1 MVRKFGEDFWSRV
14 LLRAGFEPGKEN
26 IVNHYYSDADTY
38 ILVDAVSVTASEA
51 FNMLEMT
58 REQVWE
64 MYGGFL
70 IEYTMEIGWDDLIR
84 SMSPNLKGFLDNLDS
99 LHYFID
105 HVVYKANLRGPS
117 FRCEDNPDGSI
128 TLHYYTGRPGL
139 YPIVKGVL
147 KEAAKRVFEID
158 VALTITGPSCGMK
171 ERRNLLPASIYRVI
185 VSHNVEEAVFLHQ
198 NNSTGTK
205 RLDHLKK
212 TKI

>member
-1 MVRKFGEDFWSRV
+1 MNVYRQ
-14 LLRAGFEPGKEN
+14 RAGFESGKEN
-26 IVNHYYSDADTY
+26 IVNHYYSDSDTY
-38 ILVDAVSVTASEA
+38 VLVDAVSVIAK
-51 FNMLEMT
+51 MT

-70 IEYTMEIGWDDLIR
+70 IEYSMEIGWDDLIR

-117 FRCEDNPDGSI
+117 FRCEDNPDGTI

-147 KEAAKRVFEID
+147 REAAKRVFKLD
-158 VALTITGPSCGMK
+158 VVLTITGRTQRSVQMATG
-171 ERRNLLPASIYRVI
+171 ER
-185 VSHNVEEAVFLHQ
+185 VEEHVIFLI
-198 NNSTGTK
+198 K
-205 RLDHLKK
+205 VIL
-212 TKI
+212 